1 MVEAVN
7 MSNKNRKETNGNS
20 SEGPYCIC
28 NSYEESEFM
37 IHMAINLFVDKSNGL
52 VIFPKYP
59 ISLGFSAGCCD
70 SCERWFHNDC
80 MNIKSSKSAK
90 KMENFFC
97 PPCIQSNAH
106 LKVLHAKKKKR
117 KLENAETS
125 SREKLVKKI
134 KRRDCNECIACFRT
148 VNCGLCDICTSE
160 SSSGA
165 RCRMRECVNPIE
177 VEYECKPEQS
187 PSPPAIVEQPPPP
200 EPEKSSSSIQKS
212 DTIRK
217 KRSSHDGNI
226 AQRKPKLPN
235 STTDSKRVK
244 SSLRA
249 KVVATKRNKVKHEKQ
264 QNDDDAY
271 LVLPRDTRSSTK
283 KFEQFMKEACGKVD
297 SVEEEEE
304 EVHDVLPPRHCIGPD
319 CVYAARANSK
329 YCSQE
334 CVMKL
339 ARARLL
345 TILPGRIQQWYST
358 PSQAQANDV
367 VRLQQI
373 RLKQEEMQKCFLQL
387 DGKQARIERWIA
399 DAKQCKMSSFVMES
413 DDEDGDSLY
422 SCFICGNDVPCKLA
436 LKHSYKCY
444 AKQEMRVSYGTAYP
458 SRNMAYDLFCDAY
471 NKSTQTYCKRLKRVC
486 PEHAKE
492 AKAEQNEI
500 CGCPLNVNRECEIFH
515 PSRACLVPKQK
526 CLKHCYWDRVQLGLI
541 DKDRLQMLLRM
552 EELSEEEIRLNMV
565 MRNRGNVLDLLL
577 YQTTYHTR

>member
-1 MVEAVN
+1 
-7 MSNKNRKETNGNS
+7 
-20 SEGPYCIC
+20 
-28 NSYEESEFM
+28 M
-37 IHMAINLFVDKSNGL
+37 I
-52 VIFPKYP
+52 
-59 ISLGFSAGCCD
+59 CCD

-117 KLENAETS
+117 KLENAETQS

-249 KVVATKRNKVKHEKQ
+249 KVVATKRNKVFDEKIRTV
-264 QNDDDAY
+264 Y
-271 LVLPRDTRSSTK
+271 ERS
-283 KFEQFMKEACGKVD
+283 M
-297 SVEEEEE
+297 
-304 EVHDVLPPRHCIGPD
+304 
-319 CVYAARANSK
+319 RANSK

-367 VRLQQI
+367 
-373 RLKQEEMQKCFLQL
+373 L